1 MKKHEVISKVRTRKK
16 LDEQEYTKKS
26 RENRSLR
33 ASSLG
38 TTNASILG
46 VSAAKSSLNRASLT
60 LVSTVWLSLC
70 AVIFSSIEPIV
81 EFKLLFDVEAVVAVE
96 RRAIE
101 PKLARERVDRD
112 GVIQLATVRGLKLDE
127 KAEEDID
134 RRVRKV
140 LKEE

>member
-16 LDEQEYTKKS
+16 LNEQEYIYKSKKY
-26 RENRSLR
+26 RSLR

-46 VSAAKSSLNRASLT
+46 VSAAKSSLNRASLA

-70 AVIFSSIEPIV
+70 AVIFSSVESIV
-81 EFKLLFDVEAVVAVE
+81 EFKLLFDVEAVVVE
-96 RRAIE
+96 KRAIE

-112 GVIQLATVRGLKLDE
+112 GVIQLATVRSLKLDE

-134 RRVRKV
+134 CRVRKV